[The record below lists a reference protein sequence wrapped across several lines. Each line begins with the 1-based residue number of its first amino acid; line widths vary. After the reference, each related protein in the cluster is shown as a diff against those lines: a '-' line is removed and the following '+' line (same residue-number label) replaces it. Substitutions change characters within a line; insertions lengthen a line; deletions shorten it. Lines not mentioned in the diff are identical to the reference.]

1 MTRQI
6 SSRQGKP
13 SQLHDPNPSSSDTD
27 DDDYDPTRETVSEDE
42 DVLEEDMFN
51 GKRKRGEE
59 QEEEEEE
66 KAEERKRRVEAL
78 WAMMNQNNVPST
90 SSHVPSVDDKEG
102 KVPSTMVTPDS
113 APSNPV
119 PTKELPSLVV
129 PAALKEKSTPS
140 PPPPHPQSVKGPPRR
155 TKSSLADRAAALSGR
170 RKGSSTL
177 ERSRLQ
183 WIMHA
188 ETSGI
193 RDALEHHNKD
203 GYIERQSFLQRA
215 ETRRHDQLKDQTKD
229 GSRSK

>member
-102 KVPSTMVTPDS
+102 KVPSTM
-113 APSNPV
+113 
-119 PTKELPSLVV
+119 
-129 PAALKEKSTPS
+129 
-140 PPPPHPQSVKGPPRR
+140 SVKGPPRR